1 MPESQTADNKVFDI
15 LWSSLEGGSYDMA
28 KLRKTV
34 NRDTD
39 LGDILDSLDRTDFVL
54 RLEHHYKIS
63 IAQADFP
70 RLNSVAA
77 IEAYVRDKSP
87 VLTEA

>member
-1 MPESQTADNKVFDI
+1 MSEAQNDNKVFDI
-15 LWSSLEGGSYDMA
+15 LWTSLEGGSYDLV
-28 KLRKTV
+28 KLKKSVTRE
-34 NRDTD
+34 TD

-54 RLEHHYKIS
+54 RLEHHYKVR

-87 VLTEA
+87 VLAEA